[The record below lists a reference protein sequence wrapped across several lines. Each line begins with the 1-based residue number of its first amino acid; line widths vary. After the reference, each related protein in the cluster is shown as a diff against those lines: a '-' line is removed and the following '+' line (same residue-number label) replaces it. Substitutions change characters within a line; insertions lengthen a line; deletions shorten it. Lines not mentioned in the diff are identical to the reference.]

1 MLFTVNKPSL
11 TSNSLDSVLRIAP
24 KGSSIL
30 LYEDGVFI
38 AKDGTKDAPKIKAAL
53 TDHPF
58 FALDADLEA
67 RGVNKVFKGIKI
79 ISYDGFVELVEKN
92 DVAPWL

>member
-11 TSNSLDSVLRIAP
+11 TSNSLDSLLRIAP
-24 KGSSIL
+24 SGTPIL

-38 AKDGTKDAPKIKAAL
+38 AKDGAKDTPKVKAAL
-53 TDHPF
+53 GEHPIY
-58 FALDADLEA
+58 AIDADLEA
-67 RGVNKVFKGIKI
+67 RGINIVIEGIKV

>member
-24 KGSSIL
+24 KDSPIL
-30 LYEDGVFI
+30 LYEDGVYI
-38 AKDGTKDAPKIKAAL
+38 AKDGARDAPKIRTAL
-53 TDHPF
+53 KDHPI
-58 FALDADLEA
+58 FALDVDLEA
-67 RGVNKVFKGIKI
+67 RGISQVLEGVTV

-92 DVAPWL
+92 EVVPWL

>member
-11 TSNSLDSVLRIAP
+11 TSNSLDSILRIAP
-24 KGSSIL
+24 KGSPIL

-38 AKDGTKDAPKIKAAL
+38 ATEGTRDAPKVKVAL
-53 TDHPF
+53 KDHPF

-67 RGVNKVFKGIKI
+67 RGVKKVIEGIKI

-92 DVAPWL
+92 DVAPFL